1 MRCPCC
7 RRPLPEQAPACPHCE
22 FSLAS
27 AAQYFGELPKLEF
40 PLTDLAVALGLR
52 KRRSVRDALLGM
64 SQVFPQLSFAA
75 VLAKSDARVPLGA
88 HAFWLFN
95 LGGLSAAQE
104 SGGLCRLVL
113 LVLDV
118 ENTRAACMIGYG
130 LEPFVPEE
138 SLDRVAAAALPD
150 LQRKAHAAAVIAA
163 LHRARTEFATVA
175 KTIPRGSQSSEAGQP
190 AGIPGERPVFAY

>member
-7 RRPLPEQAPACPHCE
+7 RRPLPEQGPACPHCE

-40 PLTDLAVALGLR
+40 PLTDLAAALSFR
-52 KRRSVRDALLGM
+52 KKRSVREALLGM
-64 SQVFPQLSFAA
+64 TQVFPQLRFAA
-75 VLAKSDARVPLGA
+75 VLARSDPRVPLGA

-95 LGGLSAAQE
+95 LGGLTAAQE

-118 ENTRAACMIGYG
+118 ENARAACMIGYG

-150 LQRKAHAAAVIAA
+150 LQRKAHAAALIAA
-163 LHRARTEFATVA
+163 LHRLRTELATVA
-175 KTIPRGSQSSEAGQP
+175 RTIPRGCESFETGPSAGV
-190 AGIPGERPVFAY
+190 PGERPAFAY